1 MWYQTYTIIFSLI
14 IKEIEEVNLEN
25 QLLMIMT
32 QIGSIQKGFKAR
44 ELIDEIQKRWF
55 QYQDQ
60 EKELQR
66 EYDICLYYM

>member
-1 MWYQTYTIIFSLI
+1 
-14 IKEIEEVNLEN
+14 
-25 QLLMIMT
+25 MIMT